1 MIDRIDR
8 YGDRAIIIDYKSK
21 SKIDFSPSNIL
32 YGDRIQLFIYLNALR
47 ASGLITPQ
55 GVFYLLMN
63 NRFVKGGEKV
73 EKRYMFNGFVNAE
86 ELDDL
91 DEGFAN
97 SQTFASAVYP
107 IKRKDDSVT
116 AQKQG
121 VLLTGKEFDGVCD
134 YVMRLTTKAAQ
145 EIEDGYIAKS
155 PLNINGAEEVKAC
168 KYCDYRAICRRH
180 TKYVRNVKDATMDS
194 LRDAFDAK
202 EEISQPLLAKNDV
215 DKEGE

>member
-1 MIDRIDR
+1 
-8 YGDRAIIIDYKSK
+8 
-21 SKIDFSPSNIL
+21 
-32 YGDRIQLFIYLNALR
+32 
-47 ASGLITPQ
+47 
-55 GVFYLLMN
+55 
-63 NRFVKGGEKV
+63 
-73 EKRYMFNGFVNAE
+73 MFNGFVNAE

-145 EIEDGYIAKS
+145 EIEDGYIANR
-155 PLNINGAEEVKAC
+155 L
-168 KYCDYRAICRRH
+168 
-180 TKYVRNVKDATMDS
+180 
-194 LRDAFDAK
+194 
-202 EEISQPLLAKNDV
+202 
-215 DKEGE
+215 